1 MTTTS
6 SIELKDMILATDI
19 GTYGPDDVVPDHH
32 LLDLTLDIAATRV
45 LIPHDGMA
53 HVFDY
58 DPLLAE
64 IKTLAA
70 TGHRDTQEWLMSQ
83 IVQLCAQYPDI
94 ERACVYLRKFPVNCG
109 TGTLGVRLT
118 MTQGDLVA
126 LRAS

>member
-1 MTTTS
+1 
-6 SIELKDMILATDI
+6 MILATNI
-19 GTYGPDDVVPDHH
+19 GTYGPDDLVPDHH

-45 LIPHDGMA
+45 LIPDDGMV

-58 DPLLAE
+58 DPLIAQ

-94 ERACVYLRKFPVNCG
+94 EGACVYLRKFPVSDG
-109 TGTLGVRLT
+109 TGTLGLRLT
-118 MTQGDLVA
+118 VTQGDLVA
-126 LRAS
+126 MRAA